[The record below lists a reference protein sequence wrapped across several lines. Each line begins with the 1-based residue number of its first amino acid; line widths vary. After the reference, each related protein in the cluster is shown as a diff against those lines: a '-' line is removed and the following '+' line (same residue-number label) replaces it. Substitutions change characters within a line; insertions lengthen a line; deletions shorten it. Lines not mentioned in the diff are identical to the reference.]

1 MAKDF
6 GRTDF
11 WAPDSGLDSVAPGV
25 DYTLADG
32 SVLNIQ
38 ENDWVDV
45 DATGLPEDT
54 FWGSSHQ
61 VISVS
66 GDSISVK
73 AYNADADLFEPQEVS
88 IQWVMNNY
96 RRVPNG

>member
-6 GRTDF
+6 DRTDQY
-11 WAPDSGLDSVAPGV
+11 APDSSLDSVGPGV

-32 SVLNIQ
+32 SVLNVQ
-38 ENDWVDV
+38 VNDWVDIDPV
-45 DATGLPEDT
+45 GLPADI

-61 VISVS
+61 VLELTETEIIVA
-66 GDSISVK
+66 
-73 AYNADADLFEPQEVS
+73 AYNAEIDLFEPQAVS
-88 IQWVMNNY
+88 PLWVMNNY